1 MSDLIAIVDVG
12 KTNAKIALTDS
23 RTGRE
28 VWSAKRANQIV
39 VGESIR
45 QLDVVEI
52 ERWLMHSLQQA
63 PRRDRVSVIVPIGHG
78 AAAVFIDRAGT
89 VVAAPD
95 YEDPIF
101 ETVRDEYQRERDSF
115 AETFSPGLPLG
126 LNLGRQLFFLEQ
138 RRNEQFAKV
147 AHAILYPQYW
157 AWRLSGV
164 MASEVTSLG
173 CHTDLWYP
181 RQRSFSALARRH
193 DWSRLFPQMRFAGET
208 LGTVTAE
215 VAQAS
220 GLRPDCRVVCGIH
233 DSNASYLEHLL
244 ARPRATPFT
253 VISSGTWTVIMASGA
268 DPSRLLADR
277 DMLANVD
284 ARGEIVSTAR
294 FMGGREYEVIAAS
307 DTAPDEEALTNVLQR
322 HVMAV
327 PAFARGGPFT
337 AHPGKVLHA
346 GELSAAERAALATL
360 YTVLM
365 SELLLDNLGASGDV
379 IVDGPLVQ
387 NRFFGPLLA
396 ALRPSS
402 RVLAAASVSWG
413 ARAMCHLA
421 GLQTPTVKESTSP
434 FDPLRAAG
442 LHAYRAAWREVLPNG
457 RSGAS
462 P

>member
-1 MSDLIAIVDVG
+1 MLDVG
-12 KTNAKIALTDS
+12 KTNAKVAFMDP
-23 RTGRE
+23 RTGSE
-28 VWSAKRANQIV
+28 VWSSKRANQV
-39 VGESIR
+39 VASESMR

-52 ERWLMHSLQQA
+52 ERWLLRSLQQA
-63 PRRDRVSVIVPIGHG
+63 PHRERVSVIVPIAHG
-78 AAAVFIDRAGT
+78 AAAVFIDNAGN

-101 ETVRDEYQRERDSF
+101 EAVRDEYERERDAF
-115 AETFSPGLPLG
+115 AETFSPSLPLG
-126 LNLGRQLFFLEQ
+126 LNLGRQLYFLGQ
-138 RRNEQFAKV
+138 RRNEQFAKST
-147 AHAILYPQYW
+147 HALLYPQYW

-181 RQRSFSALARRH
+181 RRRTFSELVRRR
-193 DWSRLFPQMRFAGET
+193 DWSRLFPKVRFAGEP
-208 LGTVTAE
+208 LGLVTPE

-220 GLRPDCRVVCGIH
+220 GLRRDCRVVCGIH

-244 ARPRATPFT
+244 ARPRGTPFT
-253 VISSGTWTVIMASGA
+253 VISSGTWTVIMANAA
-268 DPSRLLADR
+268 DPSRLRAER

-294 FMGGREYEVIAAS
+294 FMGGREYELIAGPDAV
-307 DTAPDEEALTNVLQR
+307 PDEEAINNVLHR

-327 PAFARGGPFT
+327 PAFARGGPFMG
-337 AHPGKVLHA
+337 HPGKVLHA
-346 GELSAAERAALATL
+346 GNLSATERAAVATL

-379 IVDGPLVQ
+379 VVDGPLAQ

-402 RVLAAASVSWG
+402 RVLPAASASWG

-421 GLQTPTVKESTSP
+421 GLKAPASKENTSQ
-434 FDPLRAAG
+434 FEPLRATG

-457 RSGAS
+457 QSGAS
-462 P
+462 L

>member
-1 MSDLIAIVDVG
+1 MA
-12 KTNAKIALTDS
+12 A
-23 RTGRE
+23 
-28 VWSAKRANQIV
+28 
-39 VGESIR
+39 ESIR

-52 ERWLMHSLQQA
+52 ERWLLRSLQQA
-63 PRRDRVSVIVPIGHG
+63 PQRDRVSVIVPIAHG

-89 VVAAPD
+89 VVTAPD

-101 ETVRDEYQRERDSF
+101 EAVRYEYEHERDSF

-138 RRNEQFAKV
+138 RRSEQFAQI
-147 AHAILYPQYW
+147 AHGILYPQYW

-181 RQRSFSALARRH
+181 RQRNFSDMARRR
-193 DWSRLFPQMRFAGET
+193 DWSRLFPQLRIAGET

-215 VAQAS
+215 IARAS

-253 VISSGTWTVIMASGA
+253 VISSGTWTVIMANAA
-268 DPSRLLADR
+268 DPSRLVADR
-277 DMLANVD
+277 DLLANVD

-307 DTAPDEEALTNVLQR
+307 DAAPDEDALTNVLQR

-327 PAFARGGPFT
+327 PAFARGGPFM

-365 SELLLDNLGASGDV
+365 SELLLENLGASGDV
-379 IVDGPLVQ
+379 IVDGPLAQ

-402 RVLAAASVSWG
+402 GVLPAASVSWG
-413 ARAMCHLA
+413 ARAMCHL
-421 GLQTPTVKESTSP
+421 
-434 FDPLRAAG
+434 
-442 LHAYRAAWREVLPNG
+442 
-457 RSGAS
+457 
-462 P
+462 